1 MNRYP
6 YYLVSLCALTSPF
19 LYIPRLL
26 LQDRYH
32 GAIAAV
38 GIAML
43 LGVLLS
49 YFFIT
54 SLKPFHELT
63 LHEILDK
70 HVSHST
76 KFLISFLLGLTWLA
90 AGASVLI
97 TISFVIKRFM
107 NPSMNLHVLILC
119 FLIAGCWAALRATM
133 PILYNLELW
142 LFITIPILLFIWI
155 KEMRNET
162 FSWDAVLTMSDYA
175 LKVPSWELIAVSSF
189 LFTGYISLSIT
200 NGNSRV
206 INKMHWIWFIP
217 VIGIIVFSATFFI
230 PIGIHGTQ
238 AVDKY
243 VYIGVN
249 TADSIQMKFGLI
261 ERGVFLYLLCYII
274 LSLLFIVMSW
284 HVALKWMGGAFNNY
298 SVNFKRILV
307 GMVSISVFIYG
318 YYSTEKQV
326 MSLTYSWFTIRFIA
340 EILLVVLM
348 VRVKRRLG
356 CE

>member
-6 YYLVSLCALTSPF
+6 YYLVLLCALSSPV

-26 LQDRYH
+26 LQHRYH

-38 GIAML
+38 GLALL

-49 YFFIT
+49 YLFST
-54 SLKPFHELT
+54 SLKPFHELSI
-63 LHEILDK
+63 HEILEK
-70 HVSHST
+70 HVAHSIR
-76 KFLISFLLGLTWLA
+76 FLISFLLGLTWFA

-97 TISFVIKRFM
+97 TISYVIKRFM
-107 NPSMNLHVLILC
+107 NPTMNIHVLIFC
-119 FLIAGCWAALRATM
+119 FLLAGCWAALRATM

-142 LFITIPILLFIWI
+142 LFISIPILLFIWI
-155 KEMRNET
+155 KEIRNET
-162 FSWDAVLTMSDYA
+162 FSWDAVQIMSDYA
-175 LKVPSWELIAVSSF
+175 LKVPSWELIAASSF
-189 LFTGYISLSIT
+189 LFTGYISLLIC
-200 NGNSRV
+200 NGSSWV
-206 INKMHWIWFIP
+206 KKSMHWIWFIP
-217 VIGIIVFSATFFI
+217 VIGIIVFTATFFI

-261 ERGVFLYLLCYII
+261 ERGVFLYLLSYII
-274 LSLLFIVMSW
+274 LSLLFIVISW
-284 HVALKWMGGAFNNY
+284 HVAMKWMSGALNNH
-298 SVNFKRILV
+298 SVVFKYILV
-307 GMVSISVFIYG
+307 GTVSISVFIYG

-326 MSLTYSWFTIRFIA
+326 MSLTFSWFTIRFIA
-340 EILLVVLM
+340 EILLVAIM